1 MEELTRCLV
10 LVNAHLEM
18 MNDDDVLLVLL
29 VSHVLLDDDLKRKNK
44 KWIRL
49 AIKKTYAE
57 VRVIENRDFVVD
69 DHHHHHR
76 QIFDGVD
83 YANDS

>member
-29 VSHVLLDDDLKRKNK
+29 VYHVLLDDDLKQKNK
-44 KWIRL
+44 K
-49 AIKKTYAE
+49 
-57 VRVIENRDFVVD
+57 
-69 DHHHHHR
+69 
-76 QIFDGVD
+76 
-83 YANDS
+83 